1 MTSSSTSAAARRY
14 AVVGAGARAA
24 MYVDALAGE
33 YADVGRIVALCD
45 TNATR
50 MRFHSERL
58 RAAGHPSPTTYGPE
72 GFAQLLDAERPEVVV
87 VTSPDHTHHR
97 YAVAALEAGCEVIVE
112 KPLTTSVEGA
122 RAIAQAA
129 ATSSGELI
137 VTFNYRY
144 APRNRV
150 LREVVA
156 DGRIGEVTSVHFE
169 WVLDTVHGADYFR
182 RWHRDKEHS
191 GGLLVHKASHHFDL
205 VNWWIDDVP
214 TRVYAAGALRFYGD
228 DNARARG
235 LGERPA
241 RSAGSPGLATDPF
254 ALDLAADDTLKRL
267 YLDAEVD
274 DGYVRDQDV
283 FAPGITIEDNLAVLA
298 TYMSGALLTY
308 SLNAHAPWEGY
319 RVSVNGTEGRAE
331 LEVVERSHVASP
343 SSAALSG
350 RPAVDPSVAPDAPGG
365 GDRRDERPAGHR
377 LVVQRHWEPAV
388 EVAIPA
394 GEGGHGGGDAQLLA
408 DLFRPSQVPD
418 PLGRRAGY
426 LDGLRSV
433 AVGVAGNRSIE
444 TGAPVDVA
452 SLGFPVARTQVSA

>member
-50 MRFHSERL
+50 MRFHDERL

-72 GFAQLLDAERPEVVV
+72 RFAQLLDAERPEVVV

-97 YAVAALEAGCEVIVE
+97 YADAALEAGCEVIVE

-214 TRVYAAGALRFYGD
+214 TRVHAAGALRFYGD
-228 DNARARG
+228 DNARVI
-235 LGERPA
+235 
-241 RSAGSPGLATDPF
+241 LA
-254 ALDLAADDTLKRL
+254 
-267 YLDAEVD
+267 
-274 DGYVRDQDV
+274 
-283 FAPGITIEDNLAVLA
+283 
-298 TYMSGALLTY
+298 
-308 SLNAHAPWEGY
+308 W
-319 RVSVNGTEGRAE
+319 
-331 LEVVERSHVASP
+331 
-343 SSAALSG
+343 
-350 RPAVDPSVAPDAPGG
+350 
-365 GDRRDERPAGHR
+365 
-377 LVVQRHWEPAV
+377 
-388 EVAIPA
+388 
-394 GEGGHGGGDAQLLA
+394 LLA
-408 DLFRPSQVPD
+408 DATLDVTDGHRSLITAITANFRTTGRTGFRGDRIDQPQLAEHGWRHYFDGSLINPSEIRSG
-418 PLGRRAGY
+418 LMRAF
-426 LDGLRSV
+426 
-433 AVGVAGNRSIE
+433 E
-444 TGAPVDVA
+444 
-452 SLGFPVARTQVSA
+452 